1 MKQQGHFN
9 ETAVIAYSPDA
20 QTIATGGVDGKIV
33 KAASVIILNSQQGH
47 FTREKFQKN
56 QG

>member
-33 KAASVIILNSQQGH
+33 KAASVIILNSQLA
-47 FTREKFQKN
+47 RALYP
-56 QG
+56 